1 MAYFSGQ
8 GNVYVGARDSKR
20 NQKGLN
26 FVGNS
31 PELKV
36 SLSVDTLEHQESTS
50 DQRLTDLHL
59 IKTKKASSLA
69 L

>member
-8 GNVYVGARDSKR
+8 GHVYVGASDSNG
-20 NQKGLN
+20 NQQGLN
-26 FVGNS
+26 FVSNA

-36 SLSVDTLEHQESTS
+36 SLSVDTFKHQESTS
-50 DQRLTDLHL
+50 GQRLTDLHL